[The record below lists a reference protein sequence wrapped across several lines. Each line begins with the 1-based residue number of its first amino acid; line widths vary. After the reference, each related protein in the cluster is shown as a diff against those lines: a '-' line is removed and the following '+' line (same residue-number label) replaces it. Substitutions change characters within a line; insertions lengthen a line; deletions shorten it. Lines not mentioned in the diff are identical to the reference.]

1 VEADGE
7 AHKSLK
13 APTPTEPVIPYNTS
27 LVIPIVGIDA
37 VGCHLTEK
45 NVFRPEI
52 VSKLL
57 GVPIG
62 EVISAESIAF
72 LITHHQGIIKGSPDR
87 ARIVPFINKVDLDE
101 GLSKGRSLAN
111 KILTMRHPRIKQVV
125 LGQAQL
131 PEPLVEVIS
140 REVG

>member
-1 VEADGE
+1 M
-7 AHKSLK
+7 
-13 APTPTEPVIPYNTS
+13 
-27 LVIPIVGIDA
+27 
-37 VGCHLTEK
+37 
-45 NVFRPEI
+45 
-52 VSKLL
+52 
-57 GVPIG
+57 PIG
-62 EVISAESIAF
+62 EVISAESVAF